1 MYWEFIRKQ
10 MVEDNVA
17 RLSFVELMPILDEM
31 RFDGEVNKLIEYTS
45 EIINILSNRD
55 LRRFRELNLKSILV
69 TILSF
74 SQIYRINSEIEI
86 NRKYIDLLL
95 ELQPEYKGKHSF
107 LLELKYV
114 KQTEAD
120 KYEDYKNDGID
131 QVQKY
136 IKLKNLKKI
145 KNLKAYLILFMN
157 DKGEAVEIRF

>member
-95 ELQPEYKGKHSF
+95 ELQPEYKGKYSF

-114 KQTEAD
+114 KQTEGD
-120 KYEDYKNDGID
+120 QYEGCKKDGID
-131 QVQKY
+131 QLQKY

-145 KNLKAYLILFMN
+145 KNLKAYLILFLN
-157 DKGEAVEIRF
+157 DKGEAVLIQ